1 MQTKKAPNVS
11 LSRAHD
17 GLVSAMN
24 KYACSLLSTPA
35 SLRASLYETGQFIAL
50 VELSFMRRSNPY
62 KKGGES
68 LPLARTTLLATPSSG
83 RSVATPAM
91 P

>member
-50 VELSFMRRSNPY
+50 V
-62 KKGGES
+62 
-68 LPLARTTLLATPSSG
+68 
-83 RSVATPAM
+83 
-91 P
+91 